1 MSLQNRQIEQCTAE
15 EVLASVLDVFLKPAS
30 KVTENM
36 GYELES
42 GKQKIVYSLNA
53 LGETASVNDTL
64 DVLAQKV
71 LHALAIRNTTN
82 AALPISFGKLIT
94 TPSLITEIN
103 DDTITSLSSALANLT
118 SLRTLIAKNCTDNR
132 EEMLPSSIKYFE
144 CSAANSLG
152 DGSSVFGGYVP
163 YTILCFVDKEA
174 RSSSRLYPRLDSYYT
189 TPTARHMTLGWMP
202 LASGLAYG
210 AAYGRLQYLYDLKQ
224 VQKRS
229 ESLDLRYW
237 GSSTVLDSAAQTI
250 TTADEWDDP
259 NEPAGGFASNLAKFL
274 WYFEYN
280 FMPCFVEVTNEPT
293 LTLASAVVSAI
304 SSAYSVEQ
312 PTKTLKQV
320 LEDRGWTIASV

>member
-15 EVLASVLDVFLKPAS
+15 EVLASVLDAFLKPAS

-103 DDTITSLSSALANLT
+103 DDTITSLSSALAGLT
-118 SLRTLIAKNCTDNR
+118 SLRTLIAKNCTDGTQK
-132 EEMLPSSIKYFE
+132 MLPSSLKYYE
-144 CSAANSLG
+144 CKAETLG
-152 DGSSVFGGYVP
+152 VGTGIEGYIP
-163 YTILCFVDKEA
+163 YGLLCLVDEEA
-174 RSSSRLYPRLDSYYT
+174 RTATNVYPRLDAYYT
-189 TPTARHMTLGWMP
+189 IPAARHMTLGWMP

-210 AAYGRLQYLYDLKQ
+210 AVYGRLQYLYDLKQ

-274 WYFEYN
+274 WYFEYH

-320 LEDRGWTIASV
+320 LEDRGWTVASV

>member
-1 MSLQNRQIEQCTAE
+1 MSNLRDRFLEQCNAE
-15 EVLASVLDVFLKPAS
+15 EVVSAVMDMFMKPAAR
-30 KVTENM
+30 VTISM
-36 GYELES
+36 GHELES
-42 GKQKIVYSLNA
+42 GKAAIVKALTA

-64 DVLAQKV
+64 NVLAQKV

-103 DDTITSLSSALANLT
+103 DDTITSLSSALKGLT
-118 SLRTLIAKNCTDNR
+118 SLRILIAKNCTDGTND
-132 EEMLPSSIKYFE
+132 MLPSSIRYYE
-144 CSAANSLG
+144 CSAVNL
-152 DGSSVFGGYVP
+152 SSGGGFNAYLP
-163 YTILCFVDKEA
+163 RNISCFVDREA
-174 RSSSRLYPRLDSYYT
+174 RTSSYLYPRLDSGYDT
-189 TPTARHMTLGWMP
+189 VQTRHLVLGWMP
-202 LASGLAYG
+202 LYSGVGYSASYG
-210 AAYGRLQYLYDLKQ
+210 KLQYLYDLQQ
-224 VQKRS
+224 VLKRS

-237 GSSTVLDSAAQTI
+237 GSSTVLDPVSQTI

-274 WYFEYN
+274 WYFEYH

>member
-1 MSLQNRQIEQCTAE
+1 MSLQDRYIEQCTAE
-15 EVLASVLDVFLKPAS
+15 EVLASVLDAFLKPAS

-118 SLRTLIAKNCTDNR
+118 SLRTLIAKNCTDGTPAK
-132 EEMLPSSIKYFE
+132 LPSSLKYYE
-144 CSAANSLG
+144 CSAYQFGEANSE
-152 DGSSVFGGYVP
+152 GYLP
-163 YTILCFVDKEA
+163 YGILCFIDKEA
-174 RSSSRLYPRLDSYYT
+174 RTFTRMFTRLDGSLY
-189 TPTARHMTLGWMP
+189 ANIRHITLGWAP
-202 LASGLAYG
+202 ISANIAYSSS
-210 AAYGRLQYLYDLKQ
+210 YGRLQYLYDLKQ

-237 GSSTVLDSAAQTI
+237 GSSTVLDSTAQTI

-259 NEPAGGFASNLAKFL
+259 NEPTGGFASNLAKFL
-274 WYFEYN
+274 WYFEYH